1 MQLNNM
7 PDTIQKTLPEDEISL
22 KDILAEIKLWI
33 KLVRT
38 NFLFLLFLG
47 LLGGSMGFAYAYFT
61 KPIYSAKLSFVIKRN
76 DVGSVSGSLSGLS
89 SLLGMGTNTA
99 GSSIDRVIQLAGSQ
113 SIVGK
118 ALLKNGLVG
127 GKQDLLINHYI
138 RLAELKDSWEEDT
151 VLNQLTAFPLNS
163 QYETLDYPHRKAI
176 KQVIALIVGSEENS
190 IEGIL
195 TRDYD
200 EKSAI
205 INLTVEYVNEDFS
218 IACTRAVYN
227 ELVQFY
233 TLEALASTSSNVNVL
248 KNKVDSI
255 KSELYATQRASA
267 QKSDQAL
274 GLILQEDRV
283 DQKSL
288 NVKENLLTLMYG
300 EAQKNLE
307 ALSFMEFTSKPIFTI
322 IDEPITPIKPF
333 EKNIILFTLLGSV
346 VVAFLSL
353 IFVRIRLYLSSNLIL

>member
-1 MQLNNM
+1 MQD
-7 PDTIQKTLPEDEISL
+7 PIQKPILEDEISL

-33 KLVRT
+33 NLVKT
-38 NFLFLLFLG
+38 KILFLFFLG
-47 LLGGSMGFAYAYFT
+47 LLGGSVGFAYAYFS

-113 SIVGK
+113 STVGK
-118 ALLKNGLVG
+118 ALLKSALVD

-138 RLAELKDSWEEDT
+138 RLEELKDSWEDDT
-151 VLNQLTAFPLNS
+151 VLSKLSTFPINS

-176 KQVIALIVGSEENS
+176 KQVIALIVGSEEYS

-195 TRDYD
+195 LREYD

-218 IACTRAVYN
+218 IACTQAIYN

-233 TLEALASTSSNVNVL
+233 TLEALAGTSSNVNVL

-288 NVKENLLTLMYG
+288 AVKENLLTLMYG

-307 ALSFMEFTSKPIFTI
+307 ALSFMEYTTKPIFTI

-333 EKNIILFTLLGSV
+333 EKNIVLYTLLGIIV
-346 VVAFLSL
+346 VGFFSL
-353 IFVRIRLYLSSNLIL
+353 IFLRIRLYLSSNLVL